1 MLRIMNNTKI
11 KEETHISNERY
22 IVEALYAIDQMEELL
37 MEVDNSNMGTQQ
49 HEDLREQARTI
60 TRLINKLKSI

>member
-1 MLRIMNNTKI
+1 MLQIVRDKKI
-11 KEETHISNERY
+11 KKETHLENERY

-37 MEVDNSNMGTQQ
+37 MEVDNSNMGTKQ

-60 TRLINKLKSI
+60 VRLINKLKPI